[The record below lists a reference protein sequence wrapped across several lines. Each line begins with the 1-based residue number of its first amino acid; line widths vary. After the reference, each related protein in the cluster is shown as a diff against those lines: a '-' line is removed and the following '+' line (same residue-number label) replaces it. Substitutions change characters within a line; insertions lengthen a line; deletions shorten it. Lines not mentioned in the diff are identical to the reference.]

1 MARIPVDDPAGGV
14 LLERSAQLTVLAEQ
28 LKAVSAGSRGRL
40 VLIGGE
46 AGVGKTALVHHFA
59 ESHRGVRVLAGACDP
74 LFTPHPL
81 GPLLDIA
88 HSVGG
93 ELKALVEAGRKPHEI
108 TSALLNELR
117 ARSPSLLIIEDVHW
131 ADEAT
136 LDVLRLLGR
145 RMQGV
150 PALVL
155 ITYRDD
161 ELDRT
166 HPLRVVLGDMQAAGT
181 IIRLKVA
188 PLSAEAVAT
197 LARSHGVDPKE
208 LHHKTGGNPFF
219 IAEVLAAGNAQI
231 PDTVRDVVLAR
242 AARLSEPA
250 RALVEAVAIVPPQA
264 ELWLLEALA
273 PRSAGHL
280 EECLAAGVLV
290 TKPGAVA
297 FRHELARLAI
307 EESTPPDRA
316 LALHRAAL
324 ATLSAPER
332 SQPDLTRLA
341 HHAEAAGDASAVLGL
356 APAAAAQ
363 ASSFGAHREAAA
375 QYARAIRFS
384 KGVPAQTL
392 AEFCEGRAYAAY
404 LTGQFAE
411 AIESQQQAIRCWR
424 SLGNRLQEGD
434 SLRSYSRLLRYVGRV
449 PEAFQVTYDAVA
461 ILEPLPPGRELALA
475 YCNLSHL
482 FVNAEDVENAVLWG
496 RRALDLA
503 QRTGDIEAEVYAL
516 INLDIADLLGGTTD
530 IAARLE
536 RTLQLAQ
543 DHGLDEHAGRVFVA
557 LCWWTPRSKAYAV
570 SDTYFEAGVE
580 YCTERGL
587 ELWRHYLLAYRC
599 REALDRGRWDE
610 AIRWAEL
617 VIQDPRTSP
626 MPRIVCL
633 AVLGLIRAR
642 RGDPSSGQP
651 LDEAW
656 ALAEHTGELQRLEP
670 AAAARAEAMW
680 LEGREQSI
688 FEATAPVL
696 ALAKLRNAA
705 WVVGEME
712 CWRWRAGGVPAA
724 TDGLPEPYGFELR
737 GEWQK
742 AHQLWTDLGCPYDA
756 AIALIGA
763 GDEAALRAA
772 LVELQKLGAR
782 GAVAIVSRRLRELGA
797 RDLPRGPREATRKNP
812 AHLTARE
819 VEVLDLVAR
828 GLRDAEIAERLF
840 LSEKTVH
847 HHVSAILRKL
857 GVSTRTQA
865 AAQIR

>member
-1 MARIPVDDPAGGV
+1 
-14 LLERSAQLTVLAEQ
+14 VLAEQ
-28 LKAVSAGSRGRL
+28 LKAVTAGSRGRL

-59 ESHRGVRVLAGACDP
+59 EAQRAVRVLAGACDP

-88 HSVGG
+88 QVVGG
-93 ELKALVEAGRKPHEI
+93 QLKALVEDGRRPHEV

-145 RMQGV
+145 RIQGV

-155 ITYRDD
+155 VTYRDD

-166 HPLRVVLGDMQAAGT
+166 HPLRVVLGDMQTAGT
-181 IIRLKVA
+181 ITRLKVA

-197 LARSHGVDPKE
+197 LARSHGVDPRE

-242 AARLSEPA
+242 TARLSEPA

-273 PRSAGHL
+273 PRATGQL
-280 EECLAAGVLV
+280 EECLAAGILV
-290 TKPGAVA
+290 AKPGGVA

-307 EESTPPDRA
+307 EESIPPDRA
-316 LALHRAAL
+316 VALHRAAL
-324 ATLSAPER
+324 VTLSAPES

-341 HHAEAAGDASAVLGL
+341 HHAEAAGDASAVLRL
-356 APAAAAQ
+356 APAAAEQ

-375 QYARAIRFS
+375 QYARALRFS
-384 KGVPAQTL
+384 KGVPAETL

-404 LTGQFAE
+404 LAGQFAE
-411 AIESQQQAIRCWR
+411 AIDSQQQAMQCWR
-424 SLGNRLQEGD
+424 SLGNRLKEGD
-434 SLRSYSRLLRYVGRV
+434 SLRSYARLLRYVGRMA
-449 PEAFQVTYDAVA
+449 EAFQASVDAVA
-461 ILEPLPPGRELALA
+461 ILEPLPPGRELAMA

-482 FVNAEDVENAVLWG
+482 FVNAEDVEKGVLWG
-496 RRALDLA
+496 RRALNLA
-503 QRTGDIEAEVYAL
+503 QRIGDIEAEVYAL
-516 INLDIADLLGGTTD
+516 INLDVADLLVGKAD
-530 IAARLE
+530 ITARLE
-536 RTLQLAQ
+536 RTRRLAQ
-543 DHGLDEHAGRVFVA
+543 DHGLDEHAGRIFVA
-557 LCWWTPRSKAYAV
+557 HCWWTPRSKTYAL
-570 SDTYFEAGVE
+570 SDGYFDAGLE

-610 AIRWAEL
+610 AVRWAEL

-626 MPRIVCL
+626 VPRIVCL

-642 RGDPSSGQP
+642 RGDPSSWQP

-680 LEGREQSI
+680 LEGREQAI
-688 FEATAPVL
+688 VATTAPVL
-696 ALAKLRNAA
+696 ALAKHRNAA
-705 WVVGEME
+705 WVVGELE
-712 CWRWRAGGVPAA
+712 CWLWRAGGVPAT
-724 TDGLPEPYGFELR
+724 TDGLPAPYALQLR

-742 AHQLWTDLGCPYDA
+742 AHEVWTNLGCRYDA
-756 AIALIGA
+756 AIALSGA
-763 GDEAALRAA
+763 GDEKSLRRALA
-772 LVELQKLGAR
+772 ELQTLGAR
-782 GAVAIVSRRLRELGA
+782 AAVAIVSRRLRELGA
-797 RDLPRGPREATRKNP
+797 RDLPRGPREATRRHP

-819 VEVLDLVAR
+819 LEVLELVAK